1 MHRLPC
7 TAFGVE
13 FCLAAESSE
22 LLERM
27 QSRVPWGTTT
37 GVDARNDACE
47 FALRRTETRY
57 CVAVA
62 GEAIVESDD
71 LESALDELARG
82 LILHVAEFS
91 PDRVFVHAGVV
102 AWHGRAL
109 VLPGASFAG
118 KTTLVA
124 ELVCAGATYYSDE
137 YAVLDAEGRVHP
149 YARDLGMRGEGSE
162 VQSPLSV
169 AALGGVAGSSTTT
182 VSHVVFTEYA
192 RGEAWKPEPVSPGLA
207 ALEMLRHT
215 VPVQRTPERVMAT
228 LGAMLEGAKALR
240 SPRGEAKEAAQSLLA
255 MLADK
260 VHRL

>member
-1 MHRLPC
+1 
-7 TAFGVE
+7 VE

-27 QSRVPWGTTT
+27 RSRVPWGTTT
-37 GVDARNDACE
+37 GVDARGAARE
-47 FALRRTETRY
+47 FVLLQNRDRY
-57 CVAVA
+57 CITVA
-62 GEAIVESDD
+62 GQVSAEADD
-71 LESALDELARG
+71 IEAALDELAHE

-124 ELVCAGATYYSDE
+124 ELVRAGAVYYSDE

-149 YARDLGMRGEGSE
+149 YARELAMRGEGSE
-162 VQSPLSV
+162 AQSPLSV
-169 AALGGVAGSSTTT
+169 AALGGISGSMPLP
-182 VSHVVFTEYA
+182 VSHVVFAEYA
-192 RGEAWKPEPVSPGLA
+192 EGAAWRPLPVSPGMA
-207 ALEMLRHT
+207 ALEMLRHA

-228 LGAMLEGAKALR
+228 LGRMLEDATAVR
-240 SPRGEAKEAAQSLLA
+240 SPRGEAKDAAQALLA
-255 MLADK
+255 WMDAD
-260 VHRL
+260 RATASTRR